1 MLISSWDHDVHH
13 YRIDTSN
20 ICTSGTEAVHK
31 VQVFTHEAPVLD
43 VCFITPDLAAS
54 GGVDRRLRL
63 LDLKSGKTMILGKHE
78 DSVSKLRWCPL
89 TRMLISGS
97 ADRSICFWEVSE
109 SEQGGAKL
117 LKKLDMPDKVIAMD
131 VSPPFA
137 QTTDSND
144 KIYSASLP
152 GQPHARDST
161 PRLVVAMAGRHVFVY
176 DLIPLRKAIDSEQAG
191 KLVKERDWQPDQQ
204 RESSLKFMARDL
216 RCMPAGDGYAMS
228 SIEGRIA
235 VEFFDP
241 SEKVQAM
248 KYAFKCHRETVK
260 EGDEDAAIDEDQ
272 ERLEKPYD
280 VVYPVHG
287 LAFHPRCLLSPLA
300 LISASLSL
308 NRVAAPEVKI
318 HLPPL
323 LVPCSL
329 YTDTAHS
336 PASEATRSS
345 ASGMQQPKNASDSM
359 QSCHPRLQQV
369 PLTLP
374 ERCYCSQQA
383 VTRWITRSKPMRRT
397 RCNWCSSAMLGT
409 SANLDSSLP
418 AAAVRSEECE
428 SRKTLATNVK
438 IVQVAFLSVLSAFFL
453 RRRNGDKRGARDDGS
468 RSARLSDV
476 GGMSLGSALQ
486 TVGKHVQQERLVFQ
500 TDGNPNETSLDA
512 KLCCPVEL
520 AVVRQDGVWTGEGE
534 VGTQTGTLCA
544 LQCVVECLT
553 SSFAVKR
560 DGEKTSISST
570 ALLLV
575 VCFSAAV
582 GRHVSQSAKRFLATT
597 HIVILPGLV
606 SRIKKIL
613 DHPRPSTLT
622 LSFAPQHA
630 RDRSCV
636 AVDLDD
642 SAYEIA
648 RIPLHEDGILVKV
661 CVFVMRVQRLLQHGV
676 MLTLWIQHHASTHD
690 IGIA

>member
-13 YRIDTSN
+13 YRIDTTN

-137 QTTDSND
+137 QATNSND

-287 LAFHPRCLLSPLA
+287 LAFHPRHGTF
-300 LISASLSL
+300 ASLGGDSI
-308 NRVAAPEVKI
+308 VSVWDAAAKKRI
-318 HLPPL
+318 RQYAKL
-323 LVPCSL
+323 
-329 YTDTAHS
+329 
-336 PASEATRSS
+336 SS
-345 ASGMQQPKNASDSM
+345 AVTAGAFDASGTLLLLATGSDKVDHTQQADEKDKVQLVLKCNAWNE
-359 QSCHPRLQQV
+359 CKPRL
-369 PLTLP
+369 
-374 ERCYCSQQA
+374 
-383 VTRWITRSKPMRRT
+383 K
-397 RCNWCSSAMLGT
+397 SS
-409 SANLDSSLP
+409 SS
-418 AAAVRSEECE
+418 S
-428 SRKTLATNVK
+428 
-438 IVQVAFLSVLSAFFL
+438 
-453 RRRNGDKRGARDDGS
+453 
-468 RSARLSDV
+468 
-476 GGMSLGSALQ
+476 
-486 TVGKHVQQERLVFQ
+486 GK
-500 TDGNPNETSLDA
+500 
-512 KLCCPVEL
+512 K
-520 AVVRQDGVWTGEGE
+520 
-534 VGTQTGTLCA
+534 
-544 LQCVVECLT
+544 
-553 SSFAVKR
+553 
-560 DGEKTSISST
+560 
-570 ALLLV
+570 
-575 VCFSAAV
+575 
-582 GRHVSQSAKRFLATT
+582 
-597 HIVILPGLV
+597 
-606 SRIKKIL
+606 
-613 DHPRPSTLT
+613 
-622 LSFAPQHA
+622 
-630 RDRSCV
+630 
-636 AVDLDD
+636 
-642 SAYEIA
+642 
-648 RIPLHEDGILVKV
+648 
-661 CVFVMRVQRLLQHGV
+661 
-676 MLTLWIQHHASTHD
+676 
-690 IGIA
+690 